1 LLLTGVG
8 LSALVAFGA
17 FYGRLTEAAPASVA
31 SVASVASAAA
41 AASAA
46 SNVGVVATVPAA
58 TPSAVAVDSATVG
71 GTERGFPE
79 ADRLEARRQL
89 YESVDAFVQASEFE
103 KARQLLDEDQA
114 RYGDDLAPPWH
125 DLEQSY
131 RMIADCLERP
141 TPQLRVRAR
150 AFAQVSE
157 AVSLKQRI
165 LKACAP

>member
-1 LLLTGVG
+1 MNRSLLLTCLG

-17 FYGRLTEAAPASVA
+17 FYGRLTEAAPASARTVTSPA
-31 SVASVASAAA
+31 PATSARAA
-41 AASAA
+41 GAEGGLATAA
-46 SNVGVVATVPAA
+46 PAA
-58 TPSAVAVDSATVG
+58 PSTVV
-71 GTERGFPE
+71 TASELSPE
-79 ADRLEARRQL
+79 AERLEARRQL

-103 KARQLLDEDQA
+103 KARKLLDQDQA

>member
-1 LLLTGVG
+1 MNRSLLLTGLG
-8 LSALVAFGA
+8 LSALLAFGA
-17 FYGRLTEAAPASVA
+17 FYGRLTEAAPATA
-31 SVASVASAAA
+31 AGVASAVSAVSPPSIAA
-41 AASAA
+41 APLA
-46 SNVGVVATVPAA
+46 VPSSPTA
-58 TPSAVAVDSATVG
+58 DSALS
-71 GTERGFPE
+71 PE

-89 YESVDAFVQASEFE
+89 YESVDALVQASEFE
-103 KARQLLDEDQA
+103 KARKLLDDDQA

-131 RMIADCLERP
+131 RIIADCLERP

-157 AVSLKQRI
+157 AASLKQRI